1 MKRLKT
7 PSKPACKRLTNR
19 ALAFAANAHGDQR
32 RKYTGEFYVVHA
44 IRVAEILR
52 GIDAPPHV
60 VAAGLLHD
68 VLEDTAVTVSEL
80 RAAFGDAVTDLV
92 VEVTDVS
99 KPTDGNPAQRK
110 ALDRAHLARASEWG
124 QTIKLADL
132 IDTADIA
139 AHDPDLAKDYLAEK
153 AALLTVLTKGDKRLR
168 QRAKDD
174 GALQRRV
181 YG

>member
-1 MKRLKT
+1 
-7 PSKPACKRLTNR
+7 
-19 ALAFAANAHGDQR
+19 
-32 RKYTGEFYVVHA
+32 
-44 IRVAEILR
+44 VAEILR

-132 IDTADIA
+132 TDTA

-174 GALQRRV
+174 GALQRRI

>member
-1 MKRLKT
+1 
-7 PSKPACKRLTNR
+7 
-19 ALAFAANAHGDQR
+19 
-32 RKYTGEFYVVHA
+32 
-44 IRVAEILR
+44 
-52 GIDAPPHV
+52 
-60 VAAGLLHD
+60 
-68 VLEDTAVTVSEL
+68 
-80 RAAFGDAVTDLV
+80 LV

-99 KPTDGNPAQRK
+99 RPTDGNPAQRK

-174 GALQRRV
+174 GALQRRI